1 MINVLTSDFKT
12 RCHCNAL
19 AKKRSLRYQS
29 SSIMALVTRQSVTDW
44 VSPYLNIQMFVSERR
59 SLQQVNLA
67 KWWVERTF
75 QPCYL
80 IHLFTGLAI
89 IFKLQWCSIF
99 KRALER
105 VWTPLNWTLTFPFVT
120 WVQVL
125 QFHFGAIWGLA
136 RSGRLCT
143 MCSNLKCSWVKNHSL
158 YFSLRAPTTLLGLKC
173 P

>member
-1 MINVLTSDFKT
+1 
-12 RCHCNAL
+12 
-19 AKKRSLRYQS
+19 
-29 SSIMALVTRQSVTDW
+29 MALVTRQSVTDW
-44 VSPYLNIQMFVSERR
+44 VSPYLNIQMFVSERP

-136 RSGRLCT
+136 RSGGLCT
-143 MCSNLKCSWVKNHSL
+143 MCNNLKCSQVKNRSL
-158 YFSLRAPTTLLGLKC
+158 YLKC
-173 P
+173 PRTHRLTWPQVSLSLFYSQSIVHCTLRGFYLSFAK

>member
-1 MINVLTSDFKT
+1 MINVFTSEFKN
-12 RCHCNAL
+12 RFHGLKSCL
-19 AKKRSLRYQS
+19 LKYQS
-29 SSIMALVTRQSVTDW
+29 SSVMVFLYQEICHCPSVFLFEHILM
-44 VSPYLNIQMFVSERR
+44 SLSERP
-59 SLQQVNLA
+59 SLQVNLT

-125 QFHFGAIWGLA
+125 EFHFGAIWGLA
-136 RSGRLCT
+136 RSGGLCT
-143 MCSNLKCSWVKNHSL
+143 MCNNLKCSQVKNRSL
-158 YFSLRAPTTLLGLKC
+158 YFSLRAPTALLGLKC